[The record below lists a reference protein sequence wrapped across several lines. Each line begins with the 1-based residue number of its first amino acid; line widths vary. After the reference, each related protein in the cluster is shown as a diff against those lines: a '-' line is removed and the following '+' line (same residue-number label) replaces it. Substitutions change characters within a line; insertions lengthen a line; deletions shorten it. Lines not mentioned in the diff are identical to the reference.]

1 MKQQFT
7 DKLNELKI
15 TPLGISRTTFWNF
28 LKIGPNKASLPRN
41 KRTGVCG

>member
-1 MKQQFT
+1 MNQQFI

-15 TPLGISRTTFWNF
+15 APLGISFCNF

-41 KRTGVCG
+41 KTVGV

>member
-15 TPLGISRTTFWNF
+15 TPLGISCTTSWNF
-28 LKIGPNKASLPRN
+28 LKIGPDKASLTRN
-41 KRTGVCG
+41 KTVGL